1 LRDVR
6 TDTIA
11 RTIRLPYA
19 YKAEFAWLAES
30 KQLRVRWLPDVS
42 RINSARHRRKFF
54 EAYAAARREFMRD
67 VATAVGGNV
76 AILDVPG
83 EVTDGKFALEHVNP
97 ATKH

>member
-1 LRDVR
+1 MR

-11 RTIRLPYA
+11 HTIRLPYA

-30 KQLRVRWLPDVS
+30 KRLRVRWLPDVS
-42 RINSARHRRKFF
+42 RINSARHRRK
-54 EAYAAARREFMRD
+54 FMRD

-83 EVTDGKFALEHVNP
+83 EVTDGSLRSSM
-97 ATKH
+97 